1 MFESVDTL
9 ERDLL
14 QFAGEGFQL
23 SGPFKLPAG
32 SSAVGK
38 ALIQLAA
45 GKSVDALGG
54 GREREPR
61 VAQAV
66 ALREAA
72 TRFVSDIMLAT
83 SSNYFTTL
91 GVSTDA
97 EPGEIR
103 DNFRRL
109 MALVHPDAQPV
120 GFPADAASRVN
131 RAYAVLSESASRA
144 AYAARELG
152 VSPFD
157 AVILSGEPTPRR
169 SAATA
174 SEANDSKSSGRIFM
188 WLQALRARQSLLW
201 VAAVLLLPFG
211 AAVTSFF
218 SYEAPRQ
225 LVEAQPKADLPAA
238 TPPSAPSAPRS
249 VDAAAAPIGAA
260 VARVTTAADTMR
272 DAPVRSTPLKAA
284 AGASVADTN
293 PAQNSSLAPATQ
305 LKYSSELEQN
315 VPITSTPAATAPRRP
330 APTAIADVPAV
341 AIARPTSSLAP
352 VEPTRV
358 TAADVAPISAVPL
371 LANAAAQTAL
381 SQRLATSDAEAMV
394 IRFSNAYEAGSI
406 SAFGQLFA
414 PAMTSK
420 RQMLNDYERV
430 FASTRQRNIKFNQL
444 KHTMSGDK
452 LSTSGYAVVTT
463 TDQDNRVMTQ
473 RVFLEFEISRDRGEP
488 RIERLANYV
497 IN

>member
-23 SGPFKLPAG
+23 SVPFKLPAG

-83 SSNYFTTL
+83 SSNYFTML

-169 SAATA
+169 SAATT

-188 WLQALRARQSLLW
+188 WLRALRARQSLLW
-201 VAAVLLLPFG
+201 VAAVLLLPLG

-225 LVEAQPKADLPAA
+225 LVEAQPKADVPAA

-249 VDAAAAPIGAA
+249 VDAAVTPTGGA

-284 AGASVADTN
+284 AGVSVADTN
-293 PAQNSSLAPATQ
+293 PAQNSSLAPAAQ
-305 LKYSSELEQN
+305 LKYSGELEPN
-315 VPITSTPAATAPRRP
+315 VPITSTPAATTPRRP
-330 APTAIADVPAV
+330 ATTAVADAPAV
-341 AIARPTSSLAP
+341 AITRPTSSLAP
-352 VEPTRV
+352 VESTRIA
-358 TAADVAPISAVPL
+358 TDVAPISAVPL
-371 LANAAAQTAL
+371 LANAAAQAAPP
-381 SQRLATSDAEAMV
+381 QRLATSDAEAMV

-406 SAFGQLFA
+406 AAFGQLFA
-414 PAMTSK
+414 PAMTSR

-444 KHTMSGDK
+444 KHTISGDK
-452 LSTSGYAVVTT
+452 LSTSGHAVVTT

>member
-54 GREREPR
+54 GREREPHI
-61 VAQAV
+61 AQAV

-201 VAAVLLLPFG
+201 VAAVLLLPLG

-225 LVEAQPKADLPAA
+225 LVEAQPKADFPAD
-238 TPPSAPSAPRS
+238 TPPSAQSALRS
-249 VDAAAAPIGAA
+249 VDTAAAPIGGAA
-260 VARVTTAADTMR
+260 ARVTAAEDTMR
-272 DAPVRSTPLKAA
+272 AAPVRLTPLKAA

-305 LKYSSELEQN
+305 LKYSGELEQN
-315 VPITSTPAATAPRRP
+315 VPISSTPAATTPRRP
-330 APTAIADVPAV
+330 ATTAAADAPAV
-341 AIARPTSSLAP
+341 AITRPTSALAP
-352 VEPTRV
+352 VEPTRIA
-358 TAADVAPISAVPL
+358 TDVAPISAVPL
-371 LANAAAQTAL
+371 LANAAAQAAP

-444 KHTMSGDK
+444 KHTISGDK
-452 LSTSGYAVVTT
+452 LSTSGHAVVTT